1 MVGKCMRAHP
11 ECEIVPEMDHYVVLI
26 YGRFYCSVD
35 TYEEGVKE
43 LEEYYESINC

>member
-1 MVGKCMRAHP
+1 MTSLNLHTHP

-43 LEEYYESINC
+43 LESYFENKK